1 MQKSLNS
8 MKQKVKKQKPT
19 YAKEIENFRAVNF
32 SFLSF
37 LFFSL
42 NIVV

>member
-19 YAKEIENFRAVNF
+19 YAKEIENFRAV
-32 SFLSF
+32 SFF
-37 LFFSL
+37 FFFFSWS
-42 NIVV
+42 